1 MSSVLRFPLERRRT
15 LRPAEGS
22 PESLGQVLILPVIR
36 IERHDLPPPPVLT
49 VDPPR
54 RGGDGSRRRRRSA

>member
-1 MSSVLRFPLERRRT
+1 MGLVLRFPLERRRA
-15 LRPAEGS
+15 LRQDPS
-22 PESLGQVLILPVIR
+22 VPDVMGQILVLPVIR

-54 RGGDGSRRRRRSA
+54 KGGHGPKRRRRSA